1 MLRFEDFHLLRAELE
16 LGLQFRH
23 PGSAFLS
30 FLVQAHQLCLQF
42 RQATERFLAGRNL
55 RVLRLDLTFY
65 RGESFLRP
73 LEGPFKDFQ
82 PEELLEHRETL
93 RAARGPELLHLLLSD
108 EGRVPEAVVV
118 EADHVPDRAL
128 LVRNRPLN
136 CFPVSADLQVGLL
149 LRREA
154 AGDLPPFVAL
164 VEGDADVP
172 VRPAD
177 VGQLHALDVR
187 PRRLAVQGEG
197 DRVEDRGLPRPGPAR
212 DHRVLLREPKRRDR
226 LLEVPHEA
234 AHLDLLEDETFRAR
248 RRFEAHDRGRL
259 DFGVVSHVRV
269 SLSSRRASTLIASR
283 FGWSARTFSVTSSP
297 MPTAVSTLSI
307 GLAGSSTKDQSPS
320 GRMVR
325 NPFGS
330 SRSPQSIRSGAPA

>member
-55 RVLRLDLTFY
+55 RVLRLDVAFY
-65 RGESFLRP
+65 RGESVLRP

-108 EGRVPEAVVV
+108 EGRVPKADVV
-118 EADHVPDRAL
+118 EPDHIPDRAL
-128 LVRNRPLN
+128 LVRDCPLN

-154 AGDLPPFVAL
+154 ACDLPPFVAWWNATRTYPFGRQMSASFTL
-164 VEGDADVP
+164 WMSVRVVLPYRAKVIASRIDDLPAP
-172 VRPAD
+172 VRP
-177 VGQLHALDVR
+177 VITVYFSGNRSGGTVFSR
-187 PRRLAVQGEG
+187 YRMKPRI
-197 DRVEDRGLPRPGPAR
+197 
-212 DHRVLLREPKRRDR
+212 
-226 LLEVPHEA
+226 
-234 AHLDLLEDETFRAR
+234 
-248 RRFEAHDRGRL
+248 
-259 DFGVVSHVRV
+259 SI
-269 SLSSRRASTLIASR
+269 SSR
-283 FGWSARTFSVTSSP
+283 
-297 MPTAVSTLSI
+297 M
-307 GLAGSSTKDQSPS
+307 KPS
-320 GRMVR
+320 G
-325 NPFGS
+325 P
-330 SRSPQSIRSGAPA
+330 

>member
-1 MLRFEDFHLLRAELE
+1 MLRFEDFHLLRTELE

-30 FLVQAHQLCLQF
+30 FLVQAYQLRLQF
-42 RQATERFLAGRNL
+42 RQATERFLAGGNL
-55 RVLRLDLTFY
+55 RVLRLDLAFY

-73 LEGPFKDFQ
+73 LEGPFEDFQ
-82 PEELLEHRETL
+82 SEELLEHRETL

-108 EGRVPEAVVV
+108 EGRVPKAVVV
-118 EADHVPDRAL
+118 EPDHIPDRAL
-128 LVRNRPLN
+128 LVRDCSLN

-164 VEGDADVP
+164 VEGDADIP
-172 VRPAD
+172 IRPAD

-234 AHLDLLEDETFRAR
+234 AHLDLLEDEALRAR
-248 RRFEAHDRGRL
+248 GRFEAHDRGRL

-269 SLSSRRASTLIASR
+269 SLSSRPASTLIASR
-283 FGWSARTFSVTSSP
+283 FGWSARTL
-297 MPTAVSTLSI
+297 ST
-307 GLAGSSTKDQSPS
+307 
-320 GRMVR
+320 
-325 NPFGS
+325 
-330 SRSPQSIRSGAPA
+330 